1 MKVENVKKMKKD
13 GDPYMTEY
21 NKYGII
27 AVDFD
32 GTLCEDCYP
41 EIGSANTTLI
51 HYLKEAQSRGSRVI
65 LWTCRCGEQL
75 EQAVSWC
82 FRQGLF
88 FDAINTN
95 VPENILQYGTDSR
108 KIYADLYID
117 DKARTWLP
125 DEWKLCERKVAM

>member
-1 MKVENVKKMKKD
+1 MTDKM
-13 GDPYMTEY
+13 
-21 NKYGII
+21 KYGII

-32 GTLCEDCYP
+32 GTLCEDCFP
-41 EIGSANTTLI
+41 EIGMANVPLI
-51 HYLKEAQSRGSRVI
+51 HYLKKAQVEGTRVI

-117 DKARTWLP
+117 DKAKSWRP
-125 DEWKLCERKVAM
+125 NEWGLREEKAVI